1 MSENNSFGV
10 YVHFPWCLSACP
22 YCDFA
27 FEVARRG
34 RGIPHAAYADAV
46 LAELAELTP
55 KVAGRRLRSVYFGGG
70 TPGLWAPAE
79 LARALGAIVGAFPA
93 DAPLEVTVEVNPAD
107 ETLQHGRLDELRAA
121 GVTRLSIGAQ
131 SLDARLLRKL
141 GRLHRAPDT
150 AATVAAA
157 RSAGIPRLSID
168 LMLGVP
174 GQSAGDAEADV
185 DSVLALAPDHL
196 SVYGLSVEA
205 GTVFGRRAARG
216 TLGAAKDDDLAD
228 RLLAT
233 RKRLQAAGFEHY
245 EISSYAR
252 PGARSVHNELYWTG
266 GEWLGLG
273 ASAWSSRHQPGGGVE
288 RWRNDPTPAGYLA
301 RPRDA
306 VVTRETLTPAEARR
320 EAVWLGLRRLLDGV
334 PHAAADATISQ
345 PLLDQG
351 LLEHGG
357 LGLRLTERGF
367 LLADEVG
374 RRFL

>member
-1 MSENNSFGV
+1 MSCALGV

-46 LAELAELTP
+46 LAELAGLAPGFE
-55 KVAGRRLRSVYFGGG
+55 GRRLRSVYFGGG

-79 LARALGAIVGAFPA
+79 LGRVLGAIRRTFPA
-93 DAPLEVTVEVNPAD
+93 DQPPEITVEVNPAD
-107 ETLQHGRLDELRAA
+107 EALHAGALEALVAA
-121 GVTRLSIGAQ
+121 GVGRLSIGAQ

-150 AATVAAA
+150 GRTVAAA
-157 RSAGIPRLSID
+157 RAAGVARISLD

-174 GQSAGDAEADV
+174 GQTAAGARADV
-185 DSVLALAPDHL
+185 DGALGLGADHL
-196 SVYGLSVEA
+196 SVYGLSVEG
-205 GTVFGRRAARG
+205 GTVFARRAARR
-216 TLGAAKDDDLAD
+216 TLGAASEDDLAD
-228 RLLAT
+228 RLLAA
-233 RKRLQAAGFEHY
+233 RAQLRAAGFEHY

-252 PGARSVHNELYWTG
+252 PGARSAHNELYWTG
-266 GEWLGLG
+266 GEWIGLG
-273 ASAWSSRHQPGGGVE
+273 ASGWSSRHLPDGGIE

-301 RPRDA
+301 RPRQA
-306 VVTRETLTPAEARR
+306 IVAREVLPPAEAAR

-334 PHAAADATISQ
+334 PEAAADAATAG
-345 PLLDQG
+345 LLLEQG
-351 LLEHGG
+351 LLERGG
-357 LGLRLTERGF
+357 RGLRLTERGF